1 MLSGRTL
8 RSAGACETPSSC
20 AVRPHRQLGCPGTQ
34 VAAPRIQ
41 THAQQAVRPAAWAI
55 RPQKGAGRLYGLSS
69 GVVVRAVVGTPWL
82 EGARPVAAH
91 SVPDG
96 NAVLSVRGANVVRG
110 DHAVADASR
119 SIEDGA
125 SRQRENRRCLPMRRR
140 RRGFRGG
147 YAPHVLN
154 ISEACEPFVLS
165 GCAEPNDPPQRCW
178 IGFQVDRSIP
188 R

>member
-1 MLSGRTL
+1 MPSGRPL
-8 RSAGACETPSSC
+8 RSAGARKAAGSC
-20 AVRPHRQLGCPGTQ
+20 AVRPHRERGCPETQ
-34 VAAPRIQ
+34 AAAPRIQ
-41 THAQQAVRPAAWAI
+41 THAQQAVRPAACVI
-55 RPQKGAGRLYGLSS
+55 RPQRVAGRFNGRSS
-69 GVVVRAVVGTPWL
+69 GTVHGVPWL
-82 EGARPVAAH
+82 EDARPVAAH

-125 SRQRENRRCLPMRRR
+125 SRQRDNRRCLPMRRR

-165 GCAEPNDPPQRCW
+165 GCAEPNGPPQRCW
-178 IGFQVDRSIP
+178 IGFQVDRSIL